1 MLDTIPPGGHPGRS
15 RVAERPEGGY
25 AAFVGTAEFGNGT
38 TTVHRQIVADALGCA
53 PGDVVV
59 FSSDTD
65 RSGHDTGAFGSTGI
79 AVAGTATMRA
89 ARALADAIAAR
100 TASGDADGGKPLEA
114 EGYCDGRSRSVS
126 FTVQGFRVAVCADT
140 GEIRVLQSVQAV
152 DAGTVL
158 NPVQLR
164 GQVEG
169 GVAQALG
176 AALFEEVRLDP
187 GGRVTTRALREYHV
201 PVLADVPPTEV
212 LFASTFDPFG
222 PYGAKPMSEAPFNP
236 VAPALANAVR
246 DATGVRLTAL
256 AAAEGPRVRATTHPG
271 GVTMVQVG
279 DNRYGKAEI
288 RVVRVARGAAHDG
301 SDVIRDWNVSTSLSG
316 DLDGTH
322 LTGDNSNVLPTD
334 SQKNRVYALAKEL
347 GAVEPETFALELA
360 SFFVSSQQPI
370 TRARICVEEYGW
382 TPIGATG
389 YSFARAGDLV
399 RTTTVVRDA
408 VAGTSVVSGIKDLI
422 VMNTTASEFW
432 GFPRD
437 AHTTL
442 AETKDRILA
451 TAVNARW
458 RFRPEAVATADWA
471 AVASTAKQTILGTFA
486 GTYSY
491 SLQQMLYALGSGLLA
506 AVPELCEVRL
516 ALPNKHHFIVDLA
529 PFGLENEREV
539 YHADDRPYGLIEGS
553 VLADDAPEAGLA
565 WD

>member
-1 MLDTIPPGGHPGRS
+1 
-15 RVAERPEGGY
+15 
-25 AAFVGTAEFGNGT
+25 
-38 TTVHRQIVADALGCA
+38 
-53 PGDVVV
+53 
-59 FSSDTD
+59 
-65 RSGHDTGAFGSTGI
+65 
-79 AVAGTATMRA
+79 
-89 ARALADAIAAR
+89 
-100 TASGDADGGKPLEA
+100 
-114 EGYCDGRSRSVS
+114 
-126 FTVQGFRVAVCADT
+126 
-140 GEIRVLQSVQAV
+140 
-152 DAGTVL
+152 
-158 NPVQLR
+158 
-164 GQVEG
+164 
-169 GVAQALG
+169 
-176 AALFEEVRLDP
+176 
-187 GGRVTTRALREYHV
+187 
-201 PVLADVPPTEV
+201 
-212 LFASTFDPFG
+212 
-222 PYGAKPMSEAPFNP
+222 
-236 VAPALANAVR
+236 
-246 DATGVRLTAL
+246 
-256 AAAEGPRVRATTHPG
+256 
-271 GVTMVQVG
+271 MVQVG

-322 LTGDNSNVLPTD
+322 RTGDNSNVLPTD
-334 SQKNRVYALAKEL
+334 SHKNRVYALAKEL
-347 GAVEPETFALELA
+347 GAVEPEAFALELA

-399 RTTTVVRDA
+399 RTTTVVHDA
-408 VAGTSVVSGIKDLI
+408 VAGSSVVSGIKDLI

-458 RFRPEAVATADWA
+458 RFRTADWA
-471 AVASTAKQTILGTFA
+471 AVATTAKQTILGTFA

-491 SLQQMLYALGSGLLA
+491 SLQQTLYALGSGLLA

-553 VLADDAPEAGLA
+553 VLADDAPAAGLA